1 VATFVFL
8 IGAAMFYTVLYQSK
22 LVPRWLSG
30 WGLVGIVP
38 YLTAA
43 ILAMFGVIDSLS
55 TAYGLLD
62 APLGVQEMV
71 LAVWLIVKGFN
82 PCVLS
87 SESIKA
93 DTYRVQ
99 MSAARESVS

>member
-8 IGAAMFYTVLYQSK
+8 IGAAMFYTLLYQSR

-30 WGLVGIVP
+30 WGLIAIVP
-38 YLTAA
+38 YLVAA
-43 ILAMFGVIDSLS
+43 ILALFGVIDSLS

-71 LAVWLIVKGFN
+71 LALWLIVKGFN
-82 PCVLS
+82 PSTFAVKS
-87 SESIKA
+87 AKA
-93 DTYRVQ
+93 GTYNVQ
-99 MSAARESVS
+99 MSVARETVR